1 LDEER
6 ESDKNK
12 WLNFTTKNQ
21 KKNGIKAKSI
31 FASPDNVSGRVG
43 VGTCGTAGKGMTD
56 FTVGEKY
63 RKGL

>member
-1 LDEER
+1 M
-6 ESDKNK
+6 KVN
-12 WLNFTTKNQ
+12 
-21 KKNGIKAKSI
+21 SI

-43 VGTCGTAGKGMTD
+43 IGTCVTAGKGMTD